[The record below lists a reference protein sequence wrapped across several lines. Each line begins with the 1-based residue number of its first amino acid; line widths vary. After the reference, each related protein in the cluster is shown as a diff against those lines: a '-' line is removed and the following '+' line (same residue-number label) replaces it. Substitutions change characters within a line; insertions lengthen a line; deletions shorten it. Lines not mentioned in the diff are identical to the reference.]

1 MKKDQFQ
8 YFYRTYIMDEIKTPT
23 SLRDKYETERQYL
36 YRLLSKLNDAILSL
50 ASGNVASYSLG
61 NRSVSYTDLDKIK
74 GLRKET
80 EDRINELKALRSGR
94 SVRNCTTSVFL
105 DPSIILP
112 RKW

>member
-1 MKKDQFQ
+1 MAK
-8 YFYRTYIMDEIKTPT
+8 IPN
-23 SLRDKYETERQYL
+23 SLYEKYLMEREAL
-36 YRLLSKLNDAILSL
+36 YNLLEKLDDAILSL

-61 NRSVSYTDLDKIK
+61 NRSFSYTDLDKIK

-80 EDRINELKALRSGR
+80 TDRIDELEALLSGR
-94 SVRNCTTSVFL
+94 SVRNCTVSTFL

>member
-1 MKKDQFQ
+1 M
-8 YFYRTYIMDEIKTPT
+8 TIPN
-23 SLRDKYETERQYL
+23 SLYEKYSNERLAL
-36 YRLLSKLNDAILSL
+36 YNLLEKLDDAILSL

-61 NRSVSYTDLDKIK
+61 NRSCTYTDLDKIK

-80 EDRINELKALRSGR
+80 TDRIEELEALLSGR

>member
-1 MKKDQFQ
+1 MAK
-8 YFYRTYIMDEIKTPT
+8 IPN
-23 SLRDKYETERQYL
+23 SLYEKYSMEREAL
-36 YRLLSKLNDAILSL
+36 YGLLEKLSDAILAL

-80 EDRINELKALRSGR
+80 EDRINELESLLSGR
-94 SVRNCTTSVFL
+94 SVRNCTTNVFL

>member
-1 MKKDQFQ
+1 MAV
-8 YFYRTYIMDEIKTPT
+8 PA
-23 SLRDKYETERQYL
+23 SLYEKYSNERIAL
-36 YRLLSKLNDAILSL
+36 YNLLEKLDDAILAL

-61 NRSVSYTDLDKIK
+61 NRSCTYTDLDKIK

-80 EDRINELKALRSGR
+80 TDRIDELEALLSGR

-112 RKW
+112 RRR